1 MRGRSREGGERQT
14 QCEELFFPMRNAD
27 ESSPSTA
34 DVSNGIIFPHGVIA
48 NLMRERDRVKEVK
61 TETERDSETEKG
73 RNHTSK

>member
-1 MRGRSREGGERQT
+1 MRD
-14 QCEELFFPMRNAD
+14 AD

-34 DVSNGIIFPHGVIA
+34 DVSNGIIFPHRVIA

-61 TETERDSETEKG
+61 TETDRDSETEKG